1 MIYHILK
8 IVIIKRT
15 VKYNVFSLLKIQNL
29 LYKKLIIIIFFNK
42 KYKHIQDMYCIY
54 FKILIVI
61 NLLTNK

>member
-8 IVIIKRT
+8 IVIIKKT

-29 LYKKLIIIIFFNK
+29 LYKILIIIIFFNK
-42 KYKHIQDMYCIY
+42 KYKHIQNMYYIY